1 MNFGVPPLRVIAQ
14 MPLCFFLLTSTEFKM
29 ILPSHGNF
37 LKSKSKND
45 IPAVLHWFLLNMLL
59 LTLVEKR

>member
-14 MPLCFFLLTSTEFKM
+14 MPLCFFLLTSTGVQDD
-29 ILPSHGNF
+29 IPSHGSF

-45 IPAVLHWFLLNMLL
+45 IPAVLHWFY
-59 LTLVEKR
+59 